1 MFEQCWYIWKEKIFC
16 VQRLRVRFSKG
27 AGRAGCHCGCH
38 KLDAQIIW
46 VLSTRARFCFS
57 LNYIF
62 VNLNPVK
69 LTSDH
74 APISL
79 FIYKNIFQY
88 DYLGMKMESINILLL
103 LETYYSAEPNLTG
116 FFHYFSF
123 KACQYFISELLW
135 RSFFLTGDIGAK
147 LNVHHWHHL
156 LCISE
161 SMWALKDSCKQI
173 WRFSPKMCR
182 SGETSAIILN
192 SVYIKTFIL
201 FFNSCSEG
209 VWYNQFLCFTFIFM

>member
-1 MFEQCWYIWKEKIFC
+1 MT
-16 VQRLRVRFSKG
+16 G
-27 AGRAGCHCGCH
+27 
-38 KLDAQIIW
+38 
-46 VLSTRARFCFS
+46 
-57 LNYIF
+57 
-62 VNLNPVK
+62 
-69 LTSDH
+69 DH

-88 DYLGMKMESINILLL
+88 EYLGMKMESINILLL

-209 VWYNQFLCFTFIFM
+209 VWYNQFLYFTFIFM